1 MVDLTGEIKE
11 EINRDRDLGLKVT
24 QDKGV
29 LVVKVLDDS
38 PADKAGLQPGD
49 VIQKINGK
57 SVKTASEVQDIVEAS
72 TVGAQLN
79 LEINRNGKTQRLRI
93 QPSAFPTNEM
103 G

>member
-1 MVDLTGEIKE
+1 
-11 EINRDRDLGLKVT
+11 
-24 QDKGV
+24 
-29 LVVKVLDDS
+29 
-38 PADKAGLQPGD
+38 
-49 VIQKINGK
+49 
-57 SVKTASEVQDIVEAS
+57 VQDIVEAS